1 MFCAN
6 TESKVSL
13 AKAKERFCQG
23 RWHHPTYAK
32 SDHTWRGAVVLA
44 REVGGRM
51 GSTSLNGEQ
60 TAAWAVHEYPAHE
73 HM

>member
-6 TESKVSL
+6 TESKVSM

-51 GSTSLNGEQ
+51 GSHFLEWGANRRLGGT
-60 TAAWAVHEYPAHE
+60 
-73 HM
+73 